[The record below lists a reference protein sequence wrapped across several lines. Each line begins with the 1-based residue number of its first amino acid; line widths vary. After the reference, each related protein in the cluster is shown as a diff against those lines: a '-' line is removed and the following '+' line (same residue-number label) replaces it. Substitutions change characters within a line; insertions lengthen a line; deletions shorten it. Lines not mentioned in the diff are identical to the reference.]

1 MQRPVYGRIELR
13 WWRRR
18 PMGAHH
24 PAPGLRRRRALD
36 THGSLSAK
44 EKCVRMSA
52 DTARCERNA
61 AYFFCNRAPALIVG
75 RSPWTAADALVGLSR
90 LSRALVL
97 RAKSGSGGPA
107 QTRGR
112 PGGLPHEFCGITD
125 IGKTM
130 RHYAESVRH
139 QLTARRQS
147 LATAT

>member
-1 MQRPVYGRIELR
+1 MQRPVCGRIELR

-61 AYFFCNRAPALIVG
+61 AYFFCNRARALIVG
-75 RSPWTAADALVGLSR
+75 RSPWTAADAPVGLSR

-97 RAKSGSGGPA
+97 RAKSGSRGTRADQG
-107 QTRGR
+107 QTRGSTPR
-112 PGGLPHEFCGITD
+112 IL
-125 IGKTM
+125 
-130 RHYAESVRH
+130 RHYRYWENYAALR
-139 QLTARRQS
+139 
-147 LATAT
+147 